1 MYKPV
6 TLDRREEEREA
17 VATDTEIYLE
27 SSVFKA
33 TLVDVSEG
41 GVRFE
46 MLKPIN
52 FLIRFKV
59 GEKRLSRRAQMV
71 WTTDAAADEE
81 GITYGFRFIKE

>member
-6 TLDRREEEREA
+6 TLDRREEEREP

-46 MLKPIN
+46 MQKPIN

-59 GEKRLSRRAQMV
+59 GEKRMSRRAQMV
-71 WTTDAAADEE
+71 WTTDTDADEE